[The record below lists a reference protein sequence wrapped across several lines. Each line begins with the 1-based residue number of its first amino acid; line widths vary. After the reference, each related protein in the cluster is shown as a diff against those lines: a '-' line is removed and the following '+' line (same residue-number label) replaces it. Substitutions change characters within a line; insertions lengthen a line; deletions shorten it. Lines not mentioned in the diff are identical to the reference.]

1 MLNCVVP
8 KKVISVI
15 KTKKNREEYIFL
27 SDSREKKINVFSH
40 ELEEK
45 WATEDEVVVCIT
57 KSMDM
62 SLSKLQ
68 EIVKNSEAWH
78 VEVHG
83 VTKSCHGL
91 ATVQQT

>member
-40 ELEEK
+40 ELEEQGT
-45 WATEDEVVVCIT
+45 TEDVMV
-57 KSMDM
+57 
-62 SLSKLQ
+62 
-68 EIVKNSEAWH
+68 
-78 VEVHG
+78 
-83 VTKSCHGL
+83 
-91 ATVQQT
+91 